1 MPPTNSTELG
11 LEDILT
17 FGKHKDKQL
26 EDVIEDDP
34 SYISYLVMYG
44 VVGFDEETC
53 ELISKKGI
61 V

>member
-1 MPPTNSTELG
+1 LG